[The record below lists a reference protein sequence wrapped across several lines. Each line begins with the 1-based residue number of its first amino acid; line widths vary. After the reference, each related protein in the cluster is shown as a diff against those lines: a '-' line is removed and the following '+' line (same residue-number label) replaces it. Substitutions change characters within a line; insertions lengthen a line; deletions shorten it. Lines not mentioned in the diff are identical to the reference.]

1 LRAPSLDA
9 SREKPARRRF
19 PKARLGIRGF
29 EAPSFL
35 RRDFCATNTVYEMTR
50 LLARLADIA
59 YRRRGRMVLAWV
71 VALVVLIG
79 LGSSLAGEYNADYDT
94 PGSES
99 EAASELTEREFG
111 GYTGQEIFV
120 VWKDPAGANSPAARE
135 SVDAFLAEAKEIDNV
150 EAQTPIRVSKDGTIA
165 TTTLPLT
172 VPGWE
177 VSKEDGEKLVEAAEE
192 NSGGGLEIKLG
203 GDPIYRAQEGA
214 SPEGIGFLG
223 GAIVLLIAFGSV
235 VAAGLPLA
243 IALVGLGIS
252 SGGLI
257 LLLANVVD
265 VPDWTTAVTGL
276 IGIGV
281 GIDYSLLV
289 LTRFRSAMHAGKDRH
304 DAVVEAVTTAGR
316 SVIIAGCTV
325 VIAVLGLFLTGLPY
339 MYGVAISASLAVLV
353 MMFAAVTLLPALLSY
368 LGPRVDRLRIPFLG
382 RTLKAEGDGESPAA
396 RWSHAV
402 QRRPWT
408 AAIVATAVLLALA
421 APALGMR
428 LGFPDAGNDPP
439 DTMTR
444 QSYDLISEGFGPGT
458 NGPLVIAAQLPGPE
472 ARADVERLAQQLR
485 GEDGVAFVPPPRFN
499 EPGNAAIIT
508 VIPTTSPQDEATEDL
523 VKHLRET
530 VVPEALAGSGVRAEV
545 GGVTAALEDQSEY
558 IVDRMPLF
566 ISGVVGLSFL
576 LLLIAFHSPLIS
588 LKAGIMNLLSV
599 SAAYGV
605 MTLVAQGGTLGQ
617 LIGIDHE
624 VPIAPFMPVMMFA
637 ILFGLSM
644 DYEVFLISRIREE
657 YLKDGD
663 TRRAV
668 ADGLAKTARVIT
680 AAAAIMVVVFLA
692 FLTTPEVFLKL
703 FGIGLASA
711 IFLDA
716 TVVRMVLVPAVMQLL
731 GSRNWWIPD
740 WLERILPRLDTER
753 VAVGTAE
760 GRS

>member
-1 LRAPSLDA
+1 
-9 SREKPARRRF
+9 
-19 PKARLGIRGF
+19 
-29 EAPSFL
+29 
-35 RRDFCATNTVYEMTR
+35 MTR
-50 LLARLADIA
+50 SLARLADIA
-59 YRRRGRMVLAWV
+59 YRRRGRMVLGWI
-71 VALVVLIG
+71 VATIVLIG
-79 LGSSLAGEYNADYDT
+79 LGSSLAGDYHADYDT

-99 EAASELTEREFG
+99 KAAREITERAFPD
-111 GYTGQEIFV
+111 YSGQEIYV
-120 VWKDPAGANSPAARE
+120 VWKDPAGAASAAAKRR
-135 SVDAFLAEAKEIDNV
+135 VDPFLAEASQVSHVGKPG
-150 EAQTPIRVSKDGTIA
+150 PIRVSEDGTIA
-165 TTTLPLT
+165 TTALPLN

-177 VSKEDGEKLVEAAEE
+177 VHKAEGEKLIAAANR

-203 GDPIYRAQEGA
+203 GEPIYAAQEGT

-223 GAIVLLIAFGSV
+223 AAIVLLIAFGSL

-257 LLLANVVD
+257 VLLANVID
-265 VPDWTTAVTGL
+265 VPNWTTAVSGL

-281 GIDYSLLV
+281 GIDYALLV
-289 LTRFRSAMHAGKDRH
+289 LTRFRVAMKAGKDTH
-304 DAVVEAVTTAGR
+304 DAVVEAISTAGR

-353 MMFAAVTLLPALLSY
+353 VMLAAITLLPALLSY
-368 LGPRVDRLRIPFLG
+368 LGPRVDRLRIPLLG
-382 RTLKAEGDGESPAA
+382 RGLKVDRADGESPAA

-408 AAIVATAVLLALA
+408 AAIAATAILLALA

-439 DTMTR
+439 STMTR
-444 QSYDLISEGFGPGT
+444 QAYDLISEGFGPGA
-458 NGPLVIAAQLPGPE
+458 NGPVVIAAELPNPA
-472 ARADVERLAQQLR
+472 ARSDIDALASRLRA
-485 GEDGVAFVPPPRFN
+485 EEGVAYVPAPKFN
-499 EPGNAAIIT
+499 GAGSAAIVT
-508 VIPTTSPQDEATEDL
+508 VTPTTSPQDAKTEDL
-523 VKHLRET
+523 VTRMRNT
-530 VVPEALAGSGVRAEV
+530 IVPETLDGTGVTAQI
-545 GGVTAALEDQSEY
+545 GGVTPALQDQSEY
-558 IVDRMPLF
+558 ITGRMPLF
-566 ISGVVGLSFL
+566 IVGVVGLSFL

-605 MTLVAQGGTLGQ
+605 MTLVAQGGAVGK

-624 VPIAPFMPVMMFA
+624 VPVAPFMPVMMFA

-657 YLKDGD
+657 YAKDED

-680 AAAAIMVVVFLA
+680 AAAAIMVVVFLS
-692 FLTTPEVFLKL
+692 FVTSQEVFLKL
-703 FGIGLASA
+703 FGIGLAAA

-731 GSRNWWIPD
+731 GPRNWWIPD
-740 WLERILPRLDTER
+740 WLERILPQLDVER
-753 VAVGTAE
+753 PAVAE

>member
-1 LRAPSLDA
+1 
-9 SREKPARRRF
+9 
-19 PKARLGIRGF
+19 
-29 EAPSFL
+29 
-35 RRDFCATNTVYEMTR
+35 MTR
-50 LLARLADIA
+50 GLTRLADIA
-59 YRRRGRMVLAWV
+59 YRRRGRMVLAWIAAAV
-71 VALVVLIG
+71 VIIG
-79 LGSSLAGEYNADYDT
+79 VGSSLAGEYNADYDT

-99 EAASELTEREFG
+99 KAASDLTEQRFD
-111 GYTGQEIFV
+111 GYTGQEIYV
-120 VWKDPAGANSPAARE
+120 VWKDETGARSPEAQRR
-135 SVDAFLAEAKEIDNV
+135 VDAFLAEAERV
-150 EAQTPIRVSKDGTIA
+150 ENIAPHAPIRVSRDGTIA
-165 TTTLPLT
+165 STTLPLT
-172 VPGWE
+172 IPGWE
-177 VSKEDGEKLVEAAEE
+177 VSKDDGEKLVAAAEE
-192 NSGGGLEIKLG
+192 NSRGGLEIKLG
-203 GDPIYRAQEGA
+203 GDPIYRAQEQA

-223 GAIVLLIAFGSV
+223 AAIVLLIAFGSV

-243 IALVGLGIS
+243 MALVGLGIS

-257 LLLANVVD
+257 LLLANVLD
-265 VPDWTTAVTGL
+265 VPDWTTAVSGL

-281 GIDYSLLV
+281 GIDYALLV
-289 LTRFRSAMHAGKDRH
+289 LTRFRAAMKAGKDRH

-316 SVIIAGCTV
+316 SVIIAGGTV

-353 MMFAAVTLLPALLSY
+353 VMLAAVTLLPALLSY
-368 LGPRVDRLRIPFLG
+368 LGPSVDRLRLPFLG

-402 QRRPWT
+402 QRRPWP
-408 AAIVATAVLLALA
+408 AAIAATAVLLALA

-444 QSYDLISEGFGPGT
+444 QAYDLNTEGFGPGT
-458 NGPLVIAAQLPGPE
+458 NGPLVIAAELPDSGAK
-472 ARADVERLAQQLR
+472 ARIDSFAERLR
-485 GEDGVAFVPPPRFN
+485 REDGVAFVPAPQIN
-499 EPGNAAIIT
+499 AEGDAAIVN
-508 VIPTTSPQDEATEDL
+508 VIPTTSPQDSETEDL
-523 VKHLRET
+523 VHRLRDE
-530 VVPEALAGSGVRAEV
+530 VVPEELGASGLTAEV

-558 IVDRMPLF
+558 ITDRMPVF
-566 ISGVVGLSFL
+566 IAAVVGLSFL
-576 LLLIAFHSPLIS
+576 LLLVAFHSPLIS
-588 LKAGIMNLLSV
+588 LKAGVMNLLSV

-605 MTLVAQGGTLGQ
+605 MTLVAKGGAAGE

-624 VPIAPFMPVMMFA
+624 VPVAPFMPVMMFA

-657 YLKDGD
+657 YLKHGD

-692 FLTTPEVFLKL
+692 FLAAPDVFLKL

-711 IFLDA
+711 VFLDA
-716 TVVRMVLVPAVMQLL
+716 TIVRMVLVPAVMQLL
-731 GSRNWWIPD
+731 GRRNWWIPN
-740 WLERILPRLDTER
+740 WLERILPRLDVER
-753 VAVGTAE
+753 VALGAAE

>member
-1 LRAPSLDA
+1 
-9 SREKPARRRF
+9 
-19 PKARLGIRGF
+19 
-29 EAPSFL
+29 
-35 RRDFCATNTVYEMTR
+35 MTR
-50 LLARLADIA
+50 RLARLADFA
-59 YRRRGRMVLAWV
+59 YRRRGRMVLVWIAAMV
-71 VALVVLIG
+71 VIIG
-79 LGSSLAGEYNADYDT
+79 LGSSFAGEYNADYDT

-99 EAASELTEREFG
+99 EAASELTEREFD
-111 GYTGQEIFV
+111 GYSGQEVYV
-120 VWKDPAGANSPAARE
+120 VWQHPDGARSPEARE
-135 SVDAFLAEAKEIDNV
+135 GVGAFLEEAKQIDNIA
-150 EAQTPIRVSKDGTIA
+150 EETPTRVSQDGTIGA
-165 TTTLPLT
+165 TTLPLT
-172 VPGWE
+172 IPGWE
-177 VSKEDGEKLVEAAEE
+177 VEKEDGEKLVAAAED
-192 NSGGGLEIKLG
+192 NSNGGLEIKLG
-203 GDPIYRAQEGA
+203 GDPIYRAQESG
-214 SPEGIGFLG
+214 SPEGIGLLG
-223 GAIVLLIAFGSV
+223 ATIVLLIAFGSV

-243 IALVGLGIS
+243 MALVGLGIS

-257 LLLANVVD
+257 LLLANIVD
-265 VPDWTTAVTGL
+265 VPDWTTAVSGL

-281 GIDYSLLV
+281 GIDYALLV
-289 LTRFRSAMHAGKDRH
+289 LTRFRAAMKEGKDRH
-304 DAVVEAVTTAGR
+304 DAIAEAVTTAGR
-316 SVIIAGCTV
+316 SVIIAGGTV
-325 VIAVLGLFLTGLPY
+325 VIAELGLFLTGLPY
-339 MYGVAISASLAVLV
+339 MFGVAISASLAVLV
-353 MMFAAVTLLPALLSY
+353 VMLAAVTLLPALLSY
-368 LGPRVDRLRIPFLG
+368 LGPNVDRLRIPFLG

-402 QRRPWT
+402 QRRPWP
-408 AAIVATAVLLALA
+408 AAILATAVLLALA

-444 QSYDLISEGFGPGT
+444 QAYDLNTEGFGPGT
-458 NGPLVIAAQLPGPE
+458 NGPLVLAAELPDRG
-472 ARADVERLAQQLR
+472 AERDIDALANRLR
-485 GEDGVAFVPPPRFN
+485 GEEGIAFVADPVIN
-499 EPGNAAIIT
+499 QAGTAAIVT
-508 VIPTTSPQDEATEDL
+508 AIPITSPQDEETEEL
-523 VKHLRET
+523 VNRLRSD
-530 VVPEALAGSGVRAEV
+530 VVPDALAGSGVTAEI

-558 IVDRMPLF
+558 ITDRMPLF
-566 ISGVVGLSFL
+566 IAAVVGLSFL
-576 LLLIAFHSPLIS
+576 LLLVAFHSPLIS

-605 MTLVAQGGTLGQ
+605 MTLVAKGGAVGE

-692 FLTTPEVFLKL
+692 FVTASDTFLKL

-731 GSRNWWIPD
+731 GARNWWIPD
-740 WLERILPRLDTER
+740 WLERVLPRLDVER
-753 VAVGTAE
+753 RAVGAE
-760 GRS
+760 GRP

>member
-1 LRAPSLDA
+1 
-9 SREKPARRRF
+9 
-19 PKARLGIRGF
+19 
-29 EAPSFL
+29 
-35 RRDFCATNTVYEMTR
+35 MTR
-50 LLARLADIA
+50 RLARLADIA
-59 YRRRGRMVLAWV
+59 YRRRGRMVVAWIAATIV
-71 VALVVLIG
+71 IIG
-79 LGSSLAGEYNADYDT
+79 LGSSLKGEYEADYNT
-94 PGSES
+94 PGSETK
-99 EAASELTEREFG
+99 EASDITEREFS
-111 GYTGQEIFV
+111 GYTGQEVFV
-120 VWKDPAGANSPAARE
+120 VWKDPAGARSPQARE
-135 SVDAFLAEAKEIDNV
+135 RVDAFLTEAKKIENV
-150 EAQTPIRVSKDGTIA
+150 EPEGPVRVSKDGTIA

-177 VSKEDGEKLVEAAEE
+177 VTKEDGERLVEAAED
-192 NSGGGLEIKLG
+192 NSVGGLEIKLG

-214 SPEGIGFLG
+214 SPEGLGFLG
-223 GAIVLLIAFGSV
+223 AAIVLLIAFGSV

-243 IALVGLGIS
+243 IALIGLGIT

-257 LLLANVVD
+257 LLLANVID
-265 VPDWTTAVTGL
+265 VPDWTTAVSGL

-289 LTRFRSAMHAGKDRH
+289 LTRFRTAMKDGKDRH

-316 SVIIAGCTV
+316 SVLIAGSTV

-353 MMFAAVTLLPALLSY
+353 VMLAAVTLLPALLSY
-368 LGPRVDRLRIPFLG
+368 LGPRVDRLRIPLLG
-382 RTLKAEGDGESPAA
+382 RGLKTEGDGESPAA

-408 AAIVATAVLLALA
+408 AAIAATALLLALA

-458 NGPLVIAAQLPGPE
+458 NGPLVIAAELPD
-472 ARADVERLAQQLR
+472 RAAQSDIDALVTRLR
-485 GEDGVAFVPPPRFN
+485 TEDGVAFVAAPEIN
-499 EPGNAAIIT
+499 QSGSAAIVN
-508 VIPTTSPQDEATEDL
+508 VIPSTSPQAEATEDL
-523 VKHLRET
+523 VTHLREV
-530 VVPEALAGSGVRAEV
+530 VVPEVLAGTGVVAKV
-545 GGVTAALEDQSEY
+545 GGVTAALEDQSEW

-566 ISGVVGLSFL
+566 IGGVVGLSFL
-576 LLLIAFHSPLIS
+576 LLLVAFHSPLIS
-588 LKAGIMNLLSV
+588 LKAAIMNLLSV

-605 MTLVAQGGTLGQ
+605 MTLVAQGGAVGE

-657 YLKDGD
+657 YLKDGN

-680 AAAAIMVVVFLA
+680 AAAAIMIVVFLA
-692 FLTTPEVFLKL
+692 FLATPEVFLKL

-731 GSRNWWIPD
+731 DHRNWWIPS
-740 WLERILPRLDTER
+740 WLERVLPRLDVER
-753 VAVGTAE
+753 VAVGAAE
-760 GRS
+760 GRP

>member
-1 LRAPSLDA
+1 
-9 SREKPARRRF
+9 
-19 PKARLGIRGF
+19 
-29 EAPSFL
+29 
-35 RRDFCATNTVYEMTR
+35 MTR
-50 LLARLADIA
+50 RLTRLADIA
-59 YRRRGRMVLAWV
+59 YRRRGRMVLVWIAAAV
-71 VALVVLIG
+71 VIIG
-79 LGSSLAGEYNADYDT
+79 VGSSLAGEYEADYNT

-99 EAASELTEREFG
+99 KAASDLTEERFG
-111 GYTGQEIFV
+111 GYSGQEVYV
-120 VWKDPAGANSPAARE
+120 VWKDPAGATSPGARE
-135 SVDAFLAEAKEIDNV
+135 RVNGFLAEAERVDHV
-150 EAQTPIRVSKDGTIA
+150 AEHTPIRVSEDGTIGS
-165 TTTLPLT
+165 TNLPLT

-177 VSKEDGEKLVEAAEE
+177 VPKEDGEKLIAAAED

-203 GDPIYRAQEGA
+203 GDPIYQAQEA
-214 SPEGIGFLG
+214 TSPEGIGFLG
-223 GAIVLLIAFGSV
+223 AAIVLLIAFGSV

-257 LLLANVVD
+257 VLLANVVD
-265 VPDWTTAVTGL
+265 VPDWTTAVSGL

-281 GIDYSLLV
+281 GIDYALLV
-289 LTRFRSAMHAGKDRH
+289 LTRFRAALKEGKDRH

-316 SVIIAGCTV
+316 SVIIAGATV
-325 VIAVLGLFLTGLPY
+325 VIAVLGLALTGLPY
-339 MYGVAISASLAVLV
+339 MYGVAVSASLAVLV
-353 MMFAAVTLLPALLSY
+353 VMLASVTLLPALLSY
-368 LGPRVDRLRIPFLG
+368 LGPNVDRLRIPFLG
-382 RTLKAEGDGESPAA
+382 RTLRAEGGGESPAA

-408 AAIVATAVLLALA
+408 AAIVATVLLLALA

-444 QSYDLISEGFGPGT
+444 QAYDLNTEGFGPGT
-458 NGPLVIAAQLPGPE
+458 NGPLVIAAELPE
-472 ARADVERLAQQLR
+472 SDARAEIDSFAERLR
-485 GEDGVAFVPPPRFN
+485 SEPGVAFVPDPQIN
-499 EPGNAAIIT
+499 AENDAAIVT
-508 VIPTTSPQDEATEDL
+508 VIPKGSPQDEETEDL
-523 VKHLRET
+523 VNRLRDD
-530 VVPEALAGSGVRAEV
+530 VVPQTLGAAGITANI
-545 GGVTAALEDQSEY
+545 GGVTAALEDQSDY
-558 IVDRMPLF
+558 ITGRLPLF
-566 ISGVVGLSFL
+566 IAGVVGLSFL
-576 LLLIAFHSPLIS
+576 LLLVAFHSPLIS
-588 LKAGIMNLLSV
+588 LKAAVMNLLSV

-605 MTLVAQGGTLGQ
+605 MTLVAKGGTVGG

-624 VPIAPFMPVMMFA
+624 VPIAPFLPVMMFA

-692 FLTTPEVFLKL
+692 FLAAPDTFLKL
-703 FGIGLASA
+703 FGIGLATA

-731 GSRNWWIPD
+731 GSRNWWIPN
-740 WLERILPRLDTER
+740 WLERFLPRLDVER
-753 VAVGTAE
+753 VAVGAAQ